1 MSNVPAELSYT
12 SEHEWVSALT
22 AEGTV
27 RVGITDHAQDAL
39 GDVVYV
45 DLPSV
50 GDSVAAEDSFGEI
63 ESTKSVSDLFAPIAG
78 EIVAVNEGLE
88 DDPALVNS
96 DPYGEGWIIE
106 IRPENA
112 DDLANGLESFSRENV
127 DSDFHAEIYKV
138 GSLITAKVKIGG
150 REVTISD
157 DGKR

>member
-112 DDLANGLESFSRENV
+112 DDLANLLT
-127 DSDFHAEIYKV
+127 AEGYQAE
-138 GSLITAKVKIGG
+138 LAKL
-150 REVTISD
+150 
-157 DGKR
+157 

>member
-63 ESTKSVSDLFAPIAG
+63 ESTKSVSDLFAPISG

-96 DPYGEGWIIE
+96 DPYGEGWIVE

-112 DDLANGLESFSRENV
+112 DDLATLLN
-127 DSDFHAEIYKV
+127 AEGYQAELDK
-138 GSLITAKVKIGG
+138 L
-150 REVTISD
+150 
-157 DGKR
+157 

>member
-12 SEHEWVSALT
+12 SEQEWVSALT

-96 DPYGEGWIIE
+96 NPYGEGWIIE

-112 DDLANGLESFSRENV
+112 DDLANLL
-127 DSDFHAEIYKV
+127 DAEAYKAE
-138 GSLITAKVKIGG
+138 LDKL
-150 REVTISD
+150 
-157 DGKR
+157 

>member
-22 AEGTV
+22 AEGPV

-78 EIVAVNEGLE
+78 EIVAVNEALE

-112 DDLANGLESFSRENV
+112 DDLANLLT
-127 DSDFHAEIYKV
+127 AEGYQAELDK
-138 GSLITAKVKIGG
+138 L
-150 REVTISD
+150 
-157 DGKR
+157 